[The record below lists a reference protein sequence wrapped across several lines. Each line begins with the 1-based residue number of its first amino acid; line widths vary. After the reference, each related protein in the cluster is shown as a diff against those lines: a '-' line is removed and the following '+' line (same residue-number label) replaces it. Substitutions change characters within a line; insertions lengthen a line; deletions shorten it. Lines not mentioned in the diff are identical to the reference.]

1 MKTNP
6 IKLEKKLKLKFSDQ
20 KIFIKSLTH
29 KSFDSI
35 NNNEKI
41 EFLGDRVLGLIIAK
55 KLLELYPD
63 EKEGVLDKKFAS
75 LVNKKKCLEIA
86 KKIELEKYILVLN
99 PKNKKIEIEDKIV
112 ADCLEAL
119 IGAIYLDKGLNFTEK
134 FILNLWSEHIT
145 ASVIT
150 QIDAKTKLQE
160 YSLKIFKVLPIYK
173 LISNTGPRHKPLF
186 KVAVK
191 LKNTKFFTAEGTSKK
206 DAEQNAASLCLQDIF
221 KKMNWDDSAYLVS
234 KNRYSENSIIA
245 EVFTENHGKISGI
258 IFGGTSKKIKNYLQI
273 GNKIYVNYNSKS
285 VTRIGYFKIE
295 ILKALTPLYF
305 DQNQKLS
312 CITSAMHLIKLLT
325 AEAQSNK
332 EIFKL
337 IDKFFEILNSENW
350 IQKYIFWELELLK
363 LLGYDLELKTMAEKE
378 IVDSEVN
385 YYVKSSTE
393 KKSIPNFLIDEND
406 MDINL
411 NNLLKGLK
419 LVSDYLEKSIL
430 KPNNLNLPTSRT
442 HFINLLK

>member
-1 MKTNP
+1 
-6 IKLEKKLKLKFSDQ
+6 
-20 KIFIKSLTH
+20 
-29 KSFDSI
+29 
-35 NNNEKI
+35 
-41 EFLGDRVLGLIIAK
+41 
-55 KLLELYPD
+55 
-63 EKEGVLDKKFAS
+63 
-75 LVNKKKCLEIA
+75 
-86 KKIELEKYILVLN
+86 
-99 PKNKKIEIEDKIV
+99 
-112 ADCLEAL
+112 
-119 IGAIYLDKGLNFTEK
+119 
-134 FILNLWSEHIT
+134 
-145 ASVIT
+145 
-150 QIDAKTKLQE
+150 
-160 YSLKIFKVLPIYK
+160 
-173 LISNTGPRHKPLF
+173 
-186 KVAVK
+186 
-191 LKNTKFFTAEGTSKK
+191 
-206 DAEQNAASLCLQDIF
+206 
-221 KKMNWDDSAYLVS
+221 MNWDDSAYLVS

-305 DQNQKLS
+305 DENQKLS

-337 IDKFFEILNSENW
+337 IDKFFEILTSDNW

-393 KKSIPNFLIDEND
+393 KKSIPNFLIDENN
-406 MDINL
+406 MDVNL
-411 NNLLKGLK
+411 KNLLKGLK

-430 KPNNLNLPTSRT
+430 KPNNLNLPTSRIN
-442 HFINLLK
+442 FINLLK

>member
-1 MKTNP
+1 
-6 IKLEKKLKLKFSDQ
+6 
-20 KIFIKSLTH
+20 
-29 KSFDSI
+29 
-35 NNNEKI
+35 
-41 EFLGDRVLGLIIAK
+41 
-55 KLLELYPD
+55 
-63 EKEGVLDKKFAS
+63 
-75 LVNKKKCLEIA
+75 
-86 KKIELEKYILVLN
+86 
-99 PKNKKIEIEDKIV
+99 
-112 ADCLEAL
+112 
-119 IGAIYLDKGLNFTEK
+119 
-134 FILNLWSEHIT
+134 
-145 ASVIT
+145 
-150 QIDAKTKLQE
+150 
-160 YSLKIFKVLPIYK
+160 
-173 LISNTGPRHKPLF
+173 
-186 KVAVK
+186 
-191 LKNTKFFTAEGTSKK
+191 
-206 DAEQNAASLCLQDIF
+206 
-221 KKMNWDDSAYLVS
+221 MNWDDSAYLVS

-305 DQNQKLS
+305 DENQKLS

-337 IDKFFEILNSENW
+337 IDKFFEILTSENW

-393 KKSIPNFLIDEND
+393 KKSIPNFLIDENNID
-406 MDINL
+406 VNL
-411 NNLLKGLK
+411 KNLLKGLK

>member
-1 MKTNP
+1 
-6 IKLEKKLKLKFSDQ
+6 
-20 KIFIKSLTH
+20 
-29 KSFDSI
+29 
-35 NNNEKI
+35 
-41 EFLGDRVLGLIIAK
+41 
-55 KLLELYPD
+55 
-63 EKEGVLDKKFAS
+63 
-75 LVNKKKCLEIA
+75 
-86 KKIELEKYILVLN
+86 
-99 PKNKKIEIEDKIV
+99 
-112 ADCLEAL
+112 
-119 IGAIYLDKGLNFTEK
+119 
-134 FILNLWSEHIT
+134 
-145 ASVIT
+145 
-150 QIDAKTKLQE
+150 
-160 YSLKIFKVLPIYK
+160 
-173 LISNTGPRHKPLF
+173 
-186 KVAVK
+186 
-191 LKNTKFFTAEGTSKK
+191 
-206 DAEQNAASLCLQDIF
+206 
-221 KKMNWDDSAYLVS
+221 MNWDDSAYLVS

-305 DQNQKLS
+305 DENQKLS

-337 IDKFFEILNSENW
+337 IDKFFEILTFDNW

-363 LLGYDLELKTMAEKE
+363 LLGYDLELKNMAEKE
-378 IVDSEVN
+378 IIDSEIN
-385 YYVKSSTE
+385 YYVKSTTE
-393 KKSIPNFLIDEND
+393 KKSIPNFLIDESNID
-406 MDINL
+406 VNL
-411 NNLLKGLK
+411 KNLLKGLK

>member
-1 MKTNP
+1 
-6 IKLEKKLKLKFSDQ
+6 
-20 KIFIKSLTH
+20 
-29 KSFDSI
+29 
-35 NNNEKI
+35 
-41 EFLGDRVLGLIIAK
+41 
-55 KLLELYPD
+55 
-63 EKEGVLDKKFAS
+63 
-75 LVNKKKCLEIA
+75 
-86 KKIELEKYILVLN
+86 
-99 PKNKKIEIEDKIV
+99 
-112 ADCLEAL
+112 
-119 IGAIYLDKGLNFTEK
+119 
-134 FILNLWSEHIT
+134 
-145 ASVIT
+145 
-150 QIDAKTKLQE
+150 
-160 YSLKIFKVLPIYK
+160 
-173 LISNTGPRHKPLF
+173 
-186 KVAVK
+186 
-191 LKNTKFFTAEGTSKK
+191 
-206 DAEQNAASLCLQDIF
+206 
-221 KKMNWDDSAYLVS
+221 MNWDDSAYLVS

-305 DQNQKLS
+305 DENQKLS

-337 IDKFFEILNSENW
+337 IDKFFEILTYDNW

-363 LLGYDLELKTMAEKE
+363 LLGYDLELKNMVEKE
-378 IVDSEVN
+378 IVDSEIN
-385 YYVKSSTE
+385 YFVKSSTE
-393 KKSIPNFLIDEND
+393 KKSIPNFLIDESNVD
-406 MDINL
+406 VNL
-411 NNLLKGLK
+411 KNLLKGLK

>member
-1 MKTNP
+1 
-6 IKLEKKLKLKFSDQ
+6 
-20 KIFIKSLTH
+20 
-29 KSFDSI
+29 
-35 NNNEKI
+35 
-41 EFLGDRVLGLIIAK
+41 
-55 KLLELYPD
+55 
-63 EKEGVLDKKFAS
+63 
-75 LVNKKKCLEIA
+75 
-86 KKIELEKYILVLN
+86 
-99 PKNKKIEIEDKIV
+99 
-112 ADCLEAL
+112 
-119 IGAIYLDKGLNFTEK
+119 
-134 FILNLWSEHIT
+134 
-145 ASVIT
+145 
-150 QIDAKTKLQE
+150 
-160 YSLKIFKVLPIYK
+160 
-173 LISNTGPRHKPLF
+173 
-186 KVAVK
+186 
-191 LKNTKFFTAEGTSKK
+191 
-206 DAEQNAASLCLQDIF
+206 
-221 KKMNWDDSAYLVS
+221 MNWDDSAYLVS
-234 KNRYSENSIIA
+234 KNKYSENSIIA

-305 DQNQKLS
+305 DENHKLS

-393 KKSIPNFLIDEND
+393 KKSIPNFLIDENN
-406 MDINL
+406 MDVNL
-411 NNLLKGLK
+411 KNLLKGLK

>member
-1 MKTNP
+1 
-6 IKLEKKLKLKFSDQ
+6 
-20 KIFIKSLTH
+20 
-29 KSFDSI
+29 
-35 NNNEKI
+35 
-41 EFLGDRVLGLIIAK
+41 
-55 KLLELYPD
+55 
-63 EKEGVLDKKFAS
+63 
-75 LVNKKKCLEIA
+75 
-86 KKIELEKYILVLN
+86 
-99 PKNKKIEIEDKIV
+99 
-112 ADCLEAL
+112 
-119 IGAIYLDKGLNFTEK
+119 
-134 FILNLWSEHIT
+134 
-145 ASVIT
+145 
-150 QIDAKTKLQE
+150 
-160 YSLKIFKVLPIYK
+160 
-173 LISNTGPRHKPLF
+173 
-186 KVAVK
+186 
-191 LKNTKFFTAEGTSKK
+191 
-206 DAEQNAASLCLQDIF
+206 
-221 KKMNWDDSAYLVS
+221 MNWDDSAYLVS

-295 ILKALTPLYF
+295 ILNALTPLYF
-305 DQNQKLS
+305 DENQKLS

-337 IDKFFEILNSENW
+337 IDKFFEILTSDKW

-363 LLGYDLELKTMAEKE
+363 LLGYDLELKNMAEKE

-393 KKSIPNFLIDEND
+393 KKSIPNFLIDEN
-406 MDINL
+406 NL
-411 NNLLKGLK
+411 DVNLKNLLKGLK